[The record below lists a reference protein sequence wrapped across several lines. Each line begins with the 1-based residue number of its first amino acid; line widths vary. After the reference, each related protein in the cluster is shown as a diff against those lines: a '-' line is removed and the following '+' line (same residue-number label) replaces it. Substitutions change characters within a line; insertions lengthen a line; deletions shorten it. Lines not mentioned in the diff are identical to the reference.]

1 MQWVAAGRSV
11 VGGREGNQDA
21 MLVDTEHGVFAVA
34 DGVGGGYRGDVAS
47 AIGVAEVSLLP
58 KTEPLTKAFHSA
70 QKRVLEDAMENLGQ
84 ALMGSTLSA
93 IRFDHG
99 NVELCHLG
107 DSRCYR
113 YEPPLL
119 RLLTVDH
126 EFYDE
131 ASGGPVLSSYL
142 GLDPALGPIT
152 LHEDRFP
159 LHGRTAFLLCS
170 DGLYKQL
177 PEARI
182 VELIEQHQALG
193 TDTEGPTLPSVEA
206 LVEQLVDEASR
217 VQYSDNVTAVF
228 VSVRR

>member
-1 MQWVAAGRSV
+1 MHWVAAGRSV

-21 MLVDTEHGVFAVA
+21 MLVDVEHGSFAVA

-58 KTEPLTKAFHSA
+58 KTEPLSRAFQSA
-70 QKRVLEDAMENLGQ
+70 QKRVIEDAMENLGQ
-84 ALMGSTLSA
+84 ALMGSTLTA
-93 IRFDHG
+93 IRFAEGHL
-99 NVELCHLG
+99 ELCHVG
-107 DSRCYR
+107 DSRCFR

-152 LHEDRFP
+152 IHEDRFP
-159 LHGRTAFLLCS
+159 IHGRTAFLLCS

-182 VELIEQHQALG
+182 VDLIEHHRALG
-193 TDTEGPTLPSVEA
+193 SETEPPTLANIEA
-206 LVEQLVDEASR
+206 LVEQLVDEASQ

-228 VSVRR
+228 VAVRR

>member
-11 VGGREGNQDA
+11 IGAREGNQDA
-21 MLVDTEHGVFAVA
+21 MLVDAEHGVFAVA

-58 KTEPLTKAFHSA
+58 KTEPLSKSFHNA

-84 ALMGSTLSA
+84 ALMGSTLTA
-93 IRFDHG
+93 IRFESG
-99 NVELCHLG
+99 NCELSHVG

-159 LHGRTAFLLCS
+159 IHGRSGFLICS

-177 PEARI
+177 SEARI

-193 TDTEGPTLPSVEA
+193 TETAPPALPAIEA
-206 LVEQLVDEASR
+206 LVEQLVEEASR
-217 VQYSDNVTAVF
+217 AQYSDNVTAVF
-228 VSVRR
+228 ISVRR